1 VARPL
6 RVVFPGA
13 LYHLTS
19 RGNNRGRVFLA
30 DADYGA
36 FLAILERVVDRFGWI
51 CHSYCLLGNHYHLLV
66 ETPHPNLPLGMRQL
80 NGVFAQQYNRCHGRV
95 GHVFQARYKS
105 ALVER
110 DPYLL
115 NVVRYI
121 AWNPVRARLCREPAH
136 WQWSSY
142 PATLGLAPTSAFLTT
157 DWVLAQFGSDRRIAR
172 EHLREFVDG
181 GHPAPL
187 ALRAGV
193 YATTDEYLR
202 ERLGDGDR
210 IDEVPR
216 RQWQPVPPTL
226 REVFELNTRP
236 VAVAYRQYGYALRE
250 IAEHLGCHYS
260 TVSRRL
266 RREEA
271 A

>member
-6 RVVFPGA
+6 RVAFPGA
-13 LYHLTS
+13 LYHLIS
-19 RGNNRGRVFLA
+19 RGNNRARVFRS
-30 DADYGA
+30 DADYEA
-36 FLAILERVVDRFGWI
+36 FLAILEQVVDRFGWV

-80 NGVFAQQYNRCHGRV
+80 NGVFAQQYNRRRSRV
-95 GHVFQARYKS
+95 GHVFQARYTS
-105 ALVER
+105 VLVER

-121 AWNPVRARLCREPAH
+121 AWNPVRAGLCRTPAE
-136 WQWSSY
+136 WKWSSY
-142 PATLGLAPTSAFLTT
+142 PAFLGLAPAPAFLST
-157 DWVLAQFGSDRRIAR
+157 DWVLAQFGGDRRNAR
-172 EHLREFVDG
+172 ERLREFVEG
-181 GHPAPL
+181 ERPGPL
-187 ALRAGV
+187 VLHAGV
-193 YATTDEYLR
+193 YATTEGYLR
-202 ERLGDGDR
+202 ERLGDGDP
-210 IDEVPR
+210 IEEIPR

-226 REVFELNTRP
+226 DEVFKLHVRP
-236 VAVAYRQYGYALRE
+236 VAVAYRHYGYALRE